1 MNEDPDFLA
10 RSYNKNVLSYMDVDL
25 CQNSLKCTLRVKHFT
40 VCKFNLDLTLL
51 L

>member
-1 MNEDPDFLA
+1 
-10 RSYNKNVLSYMDVDL
+10 MDVDL
-25 CQNSLKCTLRVKHFT
+25 CQNSLKCTLRVKHFS